1 MYAPYTPQRSKYYQ
15 QITGL
20 KGTRKKMILNNE
32 EKLNLQQI
40 NNILVGVFCLQKEG
54 EQTVI
59 ILQKLRSAPC

>member
-1 MYAPYTPQRSKYYQ
+1 
-15 QITGL
+15 
-20 KGTRKKMILNNE
+20 MILNNE

-59 ILQKLRSAPC
+59 IQKLRSAPC